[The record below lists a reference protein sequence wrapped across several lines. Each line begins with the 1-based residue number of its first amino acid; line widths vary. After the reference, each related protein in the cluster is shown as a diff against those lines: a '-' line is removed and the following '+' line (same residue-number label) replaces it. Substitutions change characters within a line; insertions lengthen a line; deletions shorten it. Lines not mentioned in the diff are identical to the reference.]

1 MIEAKANRFNTAKK
15 EKDVDEIDYSIDVP
29 ARYLDTI
36 KNHSVA
42 RKMLNERFKAQKQEI
57 RHAATKSHT
66 FQTIK
71 PQSLQMDNIMLSKNT
86 TMLRSK
92 KGNLMRELT
101 VEDVYQDEN
110 QAQNRGVKEIMKHI

>member
-1 MIEAKANRFNTAKK
+1 
-15 EKDVDEIDYSIDVP
+15 
-29 ARYLDTI
+29 
-36 KNHSVA
+36 
-42 RKMLNERFKAQKQEI
+42 
-57 RHAATKSHT
+57 
-66 FQTIK
+66 
-71 PQSLQMDNIMLSKNT
+71 MLSKNT